1 MDTQALMRVGGKVQI
16 RSHQFARAHFG
27 ALTLFCSHVFNP
39 LNRGCFGAR
48 NAGALR
54 ALCVIG
60 TPALPGQAVRDAQT
74 QARRGGGDGEIRKL
88 VLDRLRQSEGAI
100 LLLLFAAEVVA
111 AVRFGRGE

>member
-1 MDTQALMRVGGKVQI
+1 MRVGGKVQI
-16 RSHQFARAHFG
+16 RSHQFARAHFC

-48 NAGALR
+48 NAPALR

-74 QARRGGGDGEIRKL
+74 QARRGGDGGIRKL

>member
-27 ALTLFCSHVFNP
+27 TLTLFRSHVFDP

-48 NAGALR
+48 NAPALR

-74 QARRGGGDGEIRKL
+74 QARRGGATAGSVNSSWTVYGGQR
-88 VLDRLRQSEGAI
+88 GAI
-100 LLLLFAAEVVA
+100 LLLLFAAVVVA